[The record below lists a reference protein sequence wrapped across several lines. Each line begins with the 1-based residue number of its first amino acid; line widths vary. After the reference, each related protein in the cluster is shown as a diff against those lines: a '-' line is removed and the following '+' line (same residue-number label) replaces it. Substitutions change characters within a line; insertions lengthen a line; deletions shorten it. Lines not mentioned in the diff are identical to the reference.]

1 MSARLSLIF
10 LPQSND
16 ELKKML
22 QEMQGQANQSG
33 NIAKLELEVLE
44 LLEKLDDAKRRAT
57 SSEERLAV
65 LEQELCDYKELNELL
80 EIDNA
85 K

>member
-1 MSARLSLIF
+1 M
-10 LPQSND
+10 QSND
-16 ELKKML
+16 ELKKL
-22 QEMQGQANQSG
+22 LHEMQSQANQSG
-33 NIAKLELEVLE
+33 AVAKLEMEVVE
-44 LLEKLDDAKRRAT
+44 LLEKLEETKRLAA

-65 LEQELCDYKELNELL
+65 LEQELSDYKELNDLL

>member
-1 MSARLSLIF
+1 MFS
-10 LPQSND
+10 QSND
-16 ELKKML
+16 ELKKLL

-33 NIAKLELEVLE
+33 QVAKLEMEVLE
-44 LLEKLDDAKRRAT
+44 LLEKLDEATRRAARG
-57 SSEERLAV
+57 EERLTV
-65 LEQELCDYKELNELL
+65 LEQELSDYKELNDLL